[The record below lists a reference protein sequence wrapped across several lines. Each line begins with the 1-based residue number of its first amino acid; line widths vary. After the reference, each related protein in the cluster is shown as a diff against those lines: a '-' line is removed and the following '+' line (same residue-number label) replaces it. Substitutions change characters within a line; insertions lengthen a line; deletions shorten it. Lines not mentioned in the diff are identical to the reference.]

1 MVAGGIPQK
10 QKLTKQ
16 EDMVKEYTMIHPWRH
31 IIYDDLKSHF
41 GDFSMERK
49 EDNIWGVILSLQT
62 IERYYEN
69 DLGKDNDKLKPY
81 IWEIE
86 KSVEHNKEVDLSQVI
101 EKTKE
106 FWKELITE
114 SIEELLKTIESKSGH
129 GGEFAADKIELKKMK
144 EEIAFAELD
153 LRTYEITYEDLKD
166 KREIIKEKA
175 LKLDIE
181 NKKFWTGLLIGVG
194 LSGIVSFLIALY
206 FFILPLF
213 SLAYQT

>member
-1 MVAGGIPQK
+1 
-10 QKLTKQ
+10 
-16 EDMVKEYTMIHPWRH
+16 
-31 IIYDDLKSHF
+31 
-41 GDFSMERK
+41 MEKK

-69 DLGKDNDKLKPY
+69 DLGKDNDKLKAY

-86 KSVEHNKEVDLSQVI
+86 KSVEHNKEVDLSQAI
-101 EKTKE
+101 EKTKK

-114 SIEELLKTIESKSGH
+114 SIEELLKTIESKSGR
-129 GGEFAADKIELKKMK
+129 GGEFATDKIELKKMK
-144 EEIAFAELD
+144 EEITFAELD

-181 NKKFWTGLLIGVG
+181 NKKFWTGLVIGVG
-194 LSGIVSFLIALY
+194 LTTILSFLIALY

-213 SLAYQT
+213 SLAF